1 MALVIVPDG
10 VYCRYKKTALA
21 QCRILFFKVYGME
34 HVAIIVFWMFFT
46 LVVPIYVYRD
56 ATNNKIAY
64 PERWGVGVA
73 LSLCILLPLYL
84 VIRLYF
90 RGTDDELNGWH
101 AGYRDANP
109 VLVYAVIIL
118 SSLSGLV
125 SNF

>member
-1 MALVIVPDG
+1 
-10 VYCRYKKTALA
+10 
-21 QCRILFFKVYGME
+21 ME

-56 ATNNKIAY
+56 AMNNKIAY

-73 LSLCILLPLYL
+73 FSLCILLPLYL
-84 VIRLYF
+84 VIRIHF
-90 RGTDDELNGWH
+90 RGTDDELNEWY

-125 SNF
+125 SYF